1 MRKCLCLL
9 SVALLSVVL
18 CLTASA
24 SHISET
30 LTLAKGWNAVYLES
44 TPDGEGVS
52 AECAE
57 FFAGLPVTKVGCYRS
72 DAYSN
77 TEQYGPDGKEIAQQ
91 PLSYHVWMADEPDL
105 STLGALQGGRSY
117 LIFATN
123 ACKKTFT
130 GVPAAPQM
138 TWRKATA
145 AGEGFLNLAGVSV
158 ASAQTPLAAK
168 YFGEGPYGSGSL
180 YTVGGTDPAAPRL
193 TTSTLFGAPKV
204 QGGKAYALTAER
216 DGDWPGVVEVQST
229 ALNGGLDFA
238 GGAAQDS
245 LVVRNGGAT
254 NHVFRLTAVASAV
267 PAEGFF
273 PEGTL
278 LRKIALSPLETVWTN
293 VTSGASWTVELEPG
307 EARAFTFAVDRAKLS
322 GTRGAVLQVEDLGAT
337 KMRVR
342 VPVTADATEPFT
354 YPRGLWVGSVEL
366 SHVSFGTDAT
376 EALPAAGKMKA
387 TVILHVDSG
396 GKTLLL
402 PHVALAENSNG
413 VVEVFHELD
422 RARAVNANARRLTS
436 VMLGTE
442 TGPVTGAGSFETEA
456 GVEFRYTIGE
466 NAVDNPFRH
475 AFHPDHDGLSA
486 DYTAK
491 APSGDNIANYGSGAI
506 KPELWSVT
514 NTVRFV
520 WKDDAG
526 DPTTGFSPEEL
537 SYGIVNWK
545 VEGLKTAPVLMRGM
559 FAVKRVNDAEE
570 VK

>member
-1 MRKCLCLL
+1 MSNVLCLTSL
-9 SVALLSVVL
+9 VSCLVS
-18 CLTASA
+18 LTASA

-30 LTLAKGWNAVYLES
+30 LTLTKGWNAVYLES
-44 TPDGEGVS
+44 TPGGDGVS

-77 TEQYGPDGKEIAQQ
+77 TEQYGTDGKEIAQK
-91 PLSYHVWMADEPDL
+91 PLSYYVWMKDEPEF

-123 ACKKTFT
+123 ACSKTFI
-130 GVPAAPQM
+130 GVPAAPRM

-145 AGEGFLNLAGVSV
+145 TGDGFMNLAGVSV

-216 DGDWPGVVEVQST
+216 DGDWPGVVEVQTT
-229 ALNGGLDFA
+229 AFNGGMDFA
-238 GGAAQDS
+238 DGAVQDS
-245 LVVRNGGAT
+245 ISVRNRGNT
-254 NHVFRLTAVASAV
+254 NHVFRLSAVASAV

-278 LRKIALSPLETVWTN
+278 LRKIALSPVETVWTN
-293 VTSGASWTVELEPG
+293 VTSGASWMVELEPG
-307 EARAFTFAVDRAKLS
+307 EAQTFTFAVDRTKLP
-322 GTRGAVLQVEDLGAT
+322 GGCGAVLQVEDLGET
-337 KMRVR
+337 HMRVR
-342 VPVTADATEPFT
+342 MPVTVDTAEPST

-402 PHVALAENSNG
+402 PHVALAENTNG
-413 VVEVFHELD
+413 VVEVFHELGS
-422 RARAVNANARRLTS
+422 ARAVNANARRLTS

-442 TGPVTGAGSFETEA
+442 TGPVAGAGTFETGT

-526 DPTTGFSPEEL
+526 DSTVGFSPDEL
-537 SYGIVNWK
+537 SYGVVNWK
-545 VEGLKTAPVLMRGM
+545 VEGLKTAPVLMRGL